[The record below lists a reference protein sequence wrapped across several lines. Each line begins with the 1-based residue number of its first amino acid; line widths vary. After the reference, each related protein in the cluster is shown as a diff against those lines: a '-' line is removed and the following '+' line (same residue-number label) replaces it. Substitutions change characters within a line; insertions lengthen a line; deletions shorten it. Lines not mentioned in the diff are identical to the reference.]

1 MDKKGM
7 SNLGDEIKDIIQ
19 NAVSSRDFHQLNKD
33 ISNTVNSALDEVR
46 KATDGIRYS
55 NKSYI
60 NPVKKDKVENQEV
73 IKRPKQEPIATN
85 MKVGSVS
92 GVLYTV
98 FGSIGTGV
106 LGIGVIVLGVLGGVF
121 ERQKFFG
128 IIICG
133 LLPLLIGSV
142 FMSIKG
148 ANIRDRNK
156 RFKRYLSIIQG
167 RSYCMIKEL
176 ADRTGFSKRYITKDI
191 RKMCTIG
198 MFQEGYIDEQETCIM
213 LNKEAYEQY
222 LIARDNMKQR
232 QSMELQEKNKKSK
245 PEEEKPVVP
254 KGELEKALLDGKVY
268 IREIQQANDAIS
280 DEIVSKKLDRME
292 QIATKIFHYVE
303 SHPDQLKEI
312 RKFMEYYL
320 PTTLKLLN
328 AYKEFDNQPI
338 QGDNITTAK
347 NEINNTLDT
356 INMAFE
362 NLLDDLFEH
371 AAMDVSADI
380 SVLETILAQEG
391 LADKDFVKK

>member
-19 NAVSSRDFHQLNKD
+19 NAVSTMDFHQLNKD

-46 KATDGIRYS
+46 KATGGVRYT
-55 NKSYI
+55 NKNYS
-60 NPVKKDKVENQEV
+60 NPVKKDKVDNREV
-73 IKRPKQEPIATN
+73 IKSIKPEPIAIN

-92 GVLYTV
+92 GILFTV
-98 FGSIGTGV
+98 FGSIGTGIF
-106 LGIGVIVLGVLGGVF
+106 GIAVIVLGVLGGVF
-121 ERQKFFG
+121 ESQKVFG

-148 ANIRDRNK
+148 TSIRDRNK
-156 RFKRYLSIIQG
+156 RFRRYVSILSG

-176 ADRTGFSKRYITKDI
+176 ADRTGFSKRFVIKDL
-191 RKMCTIG
+191 RRMFTLG
-198 MFQEGYIDEQETCIM
+198 MFQEGYIDEQETCLM
-213 LNKEAYEQY
+213 VNKESYEQY
-222 LIARDNMKQR
+222 LIAKDNMKQR
-232 QSMELQEKNKKSK
+232 QAMELQEKSKKSK
-245 PEEEKPVVP
+245 QEVEKPLEP
-254 KGELEKALLDGKVY
+254 KSDIEKALMEGKVY
-268 IREIQQANDAIS
+268 IREIQQANEAIS
-280 DEIVSKKLDRME
+280 DEIVSNKLDRME
-292 QIATKIFHYVE
+292 QVTTKIFHYVE
-303 SHPDQLKEI
+303 SHPNQLKEI

-338 QGDNITTAK
+338 QGENITSAK

-356 INMAFE
+356 INLAFE

-371 AAMDVSADI
+371 AAMDVSTDI